1 MKKQMKKA
9 PIAWP
14 VILRRYEILLNERE
28 ERSIPNLLR
37 LGIGEF
43 IHKSRTS
50 PTAHQIEREKIQE
63 IEVMRLAKRNVN
75 LVFTLIVTFKGIVG
89 EDEGVL
95 FEKEA
100 DQHHHGHSSN
110 EGSRSHE
117 RERKQFYVRRA
128 SRTRPVKTKRFTS

>member
-43 IHKSRTS
+43 IYKSRTS
-50 PTAHQIEREKIQE
+50 PTTYQI
-63 IEVMRLAKRNVN
+63 KRKKNTRN
-75 LVFTLIVTFKGIVG
+75 RG
-89 EDEGVL
+89 
-95 FEKEA
+95 
-100 DQHHHGHSSN
+100 N
-110 EGSRSHE
+110 E
-117 RERKQFYVRRA
+117 
-128 SRTRPVKTKRFTS
+128 TC